1 LSSIPKIADEYTR
14 ECLAIDVAR
23 KLTSEDVLERLS
35 DLFVPAAQLTGAIPW
50 QGNPGNRNWVYQW
63 GQVEMPIAKNT
74 PATSSPTTRRPAASF
89 PKNQGGQPSGCHEV
103 GRGLAA

>member
-14 ECLAIDVAR
+14 ECLAIDAAR

-74 PATSSPTTRRPAASF
+74 RDILTDDPTANRFIS
-89 PKNQGGQPSGCHEV
+89 KNQGGQPSGCHEV